1 MTVEPGAVRA
11 SDADREKVVA
21 ALNQA
26 VGAGML
32 TLAEAEERI
41 TTAYAA
47 RYRAE
52 LVGITADLPLEP
64 TPPAA
69 VAPIARRRPPV
80 FVFPLVAAVL
90 IVLWAISNAPFFWPV
105 IPLVFIGLRI
115 AGVNQGRR
123 WRTGP

>member
-21 ALNQA
+21 VLNEA
-26 VGAGML
+26 VGAGTL

-47 RYRAE
+47 RYRSDLAG
-52 LVGITADLPLEP
+52 LTADLPTEP
-64 TPPAA
+64 AQPAA
-69 VAPIARRRPPV
+69 PARRRPPV
-80 FVFPLVAAVL
+80 LVFPLVAVVL
-90 IVLWAISNAPFFWPV
+90 IGLWAVSHAPFFWPI

-115 AGVNQGRR
+115 AGVNRARR

>member
-11 SDADREKVVA
+11 SDADRERVVA
-21 ALNQA
+21 VLNQA
-26 VGAGML
+26 VGAGTL

-47 RYRAE
+47 RYRQD
-52 LVGITADLPLEP
+52 LVGLTADLPAEP
-64 TPPAA
+64 APP
-69 VAPIARRRPPV
+69 ARRRPPV

-90 IVLWAISNAPFFWPV
+90 IVLWAVSHAPFFWPI

-115 AGVNQGRR
+115 AGVNRQRR